1 MQHLQCNVLVI
12 GAGLAGCWAA
22 LRARELAPKVILADI
37 AKVSRSGKSS
47 FSGAGILCP
56 QKSDDLDVWHKEI
69 AEKGEFLG
77 DQDWI
82 RILLEEQITRLD
94 DMGKWGLA
102 YERDEKGRIFRHVG
116 LNHVN
121 TRITTVDS
129 LRMMDVLRKKME
141 ALGVTFLERVMI
153 TGLMTSDGTLPTAG
167 SVVGAVGFNI
177 RTGETFAINSGA
189 TVMAA
194 GGTGMFGAAGE
205 GMVQAYRA
213 GAELTG
219 MEFTRCFDEMG
230 FEDKYIG
237 VHLNT
242 YQRLGMK
249 LVNSAGERFMKKYL
263 PDLMERGRREDIGL
277 AIVSEGLQ
285 GNAPV
290 YMDLRHLD
298 EESMKKLH
306 TLPSIARVVRALE
319 EEGIDFRKNL
329 IKYVVTSGPMYIR
342 AGGIRNNIY
351 GESSVPGLY
360 TAGESGGMPAHGT
373 YSVGGVNLASCC
385 VGGYRAGEYAVKFAR
400 ENGTKPVVKSQAK
413 EFEER
418 AVRPLKVTSGLRP
431 DDLSDE
437 IHSFLSPA
445 MVAVFRDARSIKKVL
460 GRAGD
465 WKAKT
470 QQLRAQDY
478 HELAKANR
486 MVCYAECADII
497 FRSSLTREETRGN
510 NIRID
515 FPYKDN
521 INWLKW
527 IVQWPD
533 SKGKPQMRIVP
544 VPLYRYPAKPKEY
557 AKVPVRLPFPEKISK
572 KRAEA

>member
-1 MQHLQCNVLVI
+1 MMQQLECDVLVI
-12 GAGLAGCWAA
+12 GGGLAGCWAA
-22 LRARELAPKVILADI
+22 LRAKELAPKVILVDI
-37 AKVSRSGKSS
+37 GKVSRSGKSS

-69 AEKGEFLG
+69 AEKGEYLG

-82 RILLEEQITRLD
+82 RVMLEEQILRLE
-94 DMGKWGLA
+94 DMGQLGLTF
-102 YERDEKGRIFRHVG
+102 ERDDKGQIVRHVG

-129 LRMMDVLRKKME
+129 LLMMDVMRRRME

-153 TGLMTSDGTLPTAG
+153 TDLLTSDGTLPTGG
-167 SVVGAVGFNI
+167 SVVGAIGFNT

-189 TVMAA
+189 TVMTA
-194 GGTGMFGAAGE
+194 GATGMFGAAGE
-205 GMVQAYRA
+205 GIVQAYRA
-213 GAELTG
+213 GAELIG
-219 MEFTRCFDEMG
+219 MEFTRCFDQMG

-242 YQRLGMK
+242 YQRLGMR
-249 LVNSAGERFMKKYL
+249 LVNSAGERFMEKYL
-263 PDLMERGRREDIGL
+263 PDLKERGKREDIGL
-277 AIVSEGLQ
+277 AVVSEGLQ
-285 GNAPV
+285 GRAPI

-306 TLPSIARVVRALE
+306 TLPSIARVIHALE
-319 EEGIDFRKNL
+319 EEGLDFRKNL
-329 IKYVVTSGPMYIR
+329 IKYIVTSGPMYIR

-360 TAGESGGMPAHGT
+360 TAGEAGGMPCQGT

-385 VGGYRAGEYAVKFAR
+385 VGGYRAGEYAAKFAG
-400 ENGTKPVVKSQAK
+400 ELGAKPLVQGQAK

-418 AVRPLKVTSGLRP
+418 VLQPLKATSGQRP
-431 DDLSDE
+431 EELSDE
-437 IHSFLSPA
+437 MHSFLCPA
-445 MVAVFRDARSIKKVL
+445 KIAVFRDARSIKKVL
-460 GRAGD
+460 RRARE
-465 WKAKT
+465 WKAKAG
-470 QQLRAQDY
+470 QLRASDY
-478 HELAKANR
+478 HELVKANR
-486 MVCYAECADII
+486 MVRYVECAEIV
-497 FRSSLTREETRGN
+497 FRSGLIREESRGN
-510 NIRID
+510 SIRID

-521 INWLKW
+521 VNWLQW

-533 SKGKPQMRIVP
+533 SKGRPQLKQVP
-544 VPLYRYPAKPKEY
+544 VPLYRYPTKPKEY
-557 AKVPVRLPFPEKISK
+557 SRIEVKLPFPIK

>member
-1 MQHLQCNVLVI
+1 MQQLKCDVLII

-22 LRARELAPKVILADI
+22 LRAKELASEVIMVDI

-56 QKSDDLDVWHKEI
+56 QESDDLDVWHKEI
-69 AEKGEFLG
+69 TEKGQFLG

-82 RILLEEQITRLD
+82 RVMLEEQIPRLE

-102 YERDEKGRIFRHVG
+102 FERDDRGQIFRHVG

-129 LRMMDVLRKKME
+129 LQMMDVLRKRME
-141 ALGVTFLERVMI
+141 SIGVTFLERVMI
-153 TGLMTSDGTLPTAG
+153 TNLLTSEGALPTEG
-167 SVVGAVGFNI
+167 SVVGATGFNI

-194 GGTGMFGAAGE
+194 GSTGMFGAAGE
-205 GMVQAYRA
+205 GILQAYKA

-219 MEFTRCFDEMG
+219 MEFTRFFDQMG

-242 YQRLGMK
+242 YQRLGMH
-249 LVNSAGERFMKKYL
+249 LVNSAGERFMEKYL
-263 PDLMERGRREDIGL
+263 PDLKERGKREDIGL
-277 AIVSEGLQ
+277 AVVSEGLQ
-285 GNAPV
+285 GKAPI

-298 EESMKKLH
+298 EESMNKLH

-351 GESSVPGLY
+351 GESSIPGLY
-360 TAGESGGMPAHGT
+360 TAGEAGGMPCQGT

-385 VGGYRAGEYAVKFAR
+385 VGGYRAGEYAAKFTT
-400 ENGTKPVVKSQAK
+400 EYGTRSVVQDQVK
-413 EFEER
+413 EFEES
-418 AVRPLKVTSGLRP
+418 ALRPLKATSSLGTEE
-431 DDLSDE
+431 LSDN
-437 IHSFLSPA
+437 IHTYLSPA
-445 MVAVFRDARSIKKVL
+445 KVAVFRDARSIKEVL
-460 GRAGD
+460 HRFGD
-465 WKAKT
+465 WKAES
-470 QQLRAQDY
+470 QQLHARDH

-486 MVCYAECADII
+486 MVSYIECAEIV
-497 FRSSLTREETRGN
+497 FRSSLIREETRGN
-510 NIRID
+510 NLRID

-527 IVQWPD
+527 VIQRPD
-533 SKGKPQMRIVP
+533 SESKPQIKLVP
-544 VPLYRYPAKPKEY
+544 VPLYRYPTKPKEY
-557 AKVPVRLPFPEKISK
+557 TKIPVIFPSPIM